1 MRALRRRRNGQSM
14 VEFAVLAP
22 VFFMLL
28 LGTIDLGRAIYIYNS
43 ISDAARE
50 GARAA
55 IPFDNP
61 LPTQNQVVGAIQG
74 KLGGGFFLGV
84 DNACKNQPEST
95 PGCPSTPTTPN
106 TGLIYY
112 SDGIGQA
119 TGAPH
124 HKVTVK
130 ITFLFQPWIPVI
142 RDASGNGV
150 TISAESTMVTEY

>member
-1 MRALRRRRNGQSM
+1 MHTLARRRNGQSM

-55 IPFDNP
+55 IPYDNP
-61 LPTQNQVVGAIQG
+61 LPVQSQVVTAIQS
-74 KLGGGFFLGV
+74 KLGGGFFLTV
-84 DNACKNQPEST
+84 DNACKDLPET
-95 PGCPSTPTTPN
+95 TAGCPKTPTAPN

-112 SDGIGQA
+112 SDGIGQP
-119 TGAPH
+119 TGH
-124 HKVTVK
+124 HPVHIR

-150 TISAESTMVTEY
+150 TISAESTMETEY

>member
-1 MRALRRRRNGQSM
+1 MRALIRRRDGQSM

-22 VFFMLL
+22 IFFILL

-55 IPFDNP
+55 IPYDNP
-61 LPTQNQVVGAIQG
+61 LPTQNQVVSAIQS
-74 KLGGGFFLGV
+74 KLGGGFFLSV
-84 DNACKNQPEST
+84 DSTCANQPETT

-112 SDGIGQA
+112 SNGIGQF
-119 TGAPH
+119 TGH
-124 HKVTVK
+124 HPVHVR

-150 TISAESTMVTEY
+150 TITAESTMETEY